1 MPQFNSKEFNPQA
14 FGLYVDRVPNTKKN
28 ALAKSRAIGTNRQA
42 RHALSNQSG
51 QVYGVIPYYGLIDPK
66 TSQNNTG
73 GADIEATTTTT
84 YKQGFVVAR
93 RMDGFTE
100 VSFADSIV
108 PGANFMDNVA
118 QQISEYKTGVK
129 QNILLSMLKGIYSMS
144 TTGSTVKAKAAK
156 EFINKHTTDIT
167 DAFGVTPEAANKAIQ
182 KACGDNKSTFKIAIM
197 DSTVATDLENQ
208 KLLKF
213 LTQTDA
219 NGIEIPLT
227 LATWNG
233 RLVIIDDD
241 MPTEVIETTYK
252 KTADEEIVV
261 GKRYFILEDEE
272 YIEVA
277 TPVVEDIGD
286 YYEIDVEGHTKH
298 TTYLVGENVIVLDDI
313 GDAHPYEMYRD
324 PKKNGG
330 EDTLYIRDG
339 YICGFNAP
347 ISFVA
352 NNSVTTSASN
362 ADLENGA
369 NWEVVNDGRT
379 AVSTKAIAI
388 ARLISK
394 SLN

>member
-1 MPQFNSKEFNPQA
+1 MGK
-14 FGLYVDRVPNTKKN
+14 Y
-28 ALAKSRAIGTNRQA
+28 
-42 RHALSNQSG
+42 SN
-51 QVYGVIPYYGLIDPK
+51 
-66 TSQNNTG
+66 
-73 GADIEATTTTT
+73 
-84 YKQGFVVAR
+84 
-93 RMDGFTE
+93 
-100 VSFADSIV
+100 
-108 PGANFMDNVA
+108 
-118 QQISEYKTGVK
+118 
-129 QNILLSMLKGIYSMS
+129 
-144 TTGSTVKAKAAK
+144 
-156 EFINKHTTDIT
+156 IN
-167 DAFGVTPEAANKAIQ
+167 E
-182 KACGDNKSTFKIAIM
+182 
-197 DSTVATDLENQ
+197 
-208 KLLKF
+208 LLKF
-213 LTQTDA
+213 KNELKAFKNREADIIKSIA
-219 NGIEIPLT
+219 NE
-227 LATWNG
+227 LAA
-233 RLVIIDDD
+233 RLLAKV
-241 MPTEVIETTYK
+241 K
-252 KTADEEIVV
+252 KRTPV
-261 GKRYFILEDEE
+261 GE

-277 TPVVEDIGD
+277 TPVVEDIND